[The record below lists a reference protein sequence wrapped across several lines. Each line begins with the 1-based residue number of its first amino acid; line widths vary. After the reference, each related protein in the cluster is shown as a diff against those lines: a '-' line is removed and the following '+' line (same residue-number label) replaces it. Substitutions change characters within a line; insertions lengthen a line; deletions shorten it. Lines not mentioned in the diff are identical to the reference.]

1 MGVVVFTKVRGLAK
15 SESLRT
21 LRVLGP
27 LQNLLL
33 PLTFRSN
40 VPVVCNFKAKY
51 LILNQD
57 TTKEGSR
64 REHQVLKD
72 LHANLQ
78 VALFRFFLDM
88 MDVENYV
95 HIKDWQI
102 VYRKR
107 IELAFCRS
115 LHVCSN

>member
-1 MGVVVFTKVRGLAK
+1 M
-15 SESLRT
+15 
-21 LRVLGP
+21 
-27 LQNLLL
+27 
-33 PLTFRSN
+33 
-40 VPVVCNFKAKY
+40 CNFKAKY

-57 TTKEGSR
+57 STTKEGSR
-64 REHQVLKD
+64 RERQVLKD